1 MTIPCL
7 DSQVP
12 EGIEQVSGFGMRI
25 DGERFVGT
33 VQQRG
38 GCKSELGLA
47 QPGLTADQEW
57 SVGGDCSI
65 NSVLFVVAQ

>member
-1 MTIPCL
+1 
-7 DSQVP
+7 
-12 EGIEQVSGFGMRI
+12 MRI

-57 SVGGDCSI
+57 SIGGDGSI
-65 NSVLFVVAQ
+65 NRVLFVVAQQVAELVSVRSTNRY